1 MWPFSKR
8 EERRSIDSVPW
19 GRGDQWGAGGPG
31 PESFSVERAIRCVPA
46 FGAVRFLAD
55 NIAAMAPGLGL
66 YKIVKDEADGSGI
79 AERQPT
85 PSLFA
90 NPSIHGTLFD
100 WLHKAVISMGFHGDG
115 IGLVTQR
122 DYLGFPT
129 MIEWLNPINVQTMDL
144 AIEGPGSYVDP
155 RWYWWGRP
163 MDPRDLLHI
172 PWFCMPWRVRGL
184 SPIGAYAAT
193 MGINLGA
200 QEFANE
206 WFRNGGVPPGTF
218 QNLTQKVLPDDAD
231 EISRRIT
238 GHIRKH
244 QPLTYGM
251 DWKYE
256 PIAVS
261 PNEAKFLETMQ
272 ASASNIAVIYGVP
285 PEKIGGSVGDS
296 LTYSTVEQNTM
307 DCLTFTFRPWLVRY
321 EYAFSTCFPRGQFV
335 RFDTAEFLRVDA
347 KTRAQ
352 IDALSLGT
360 VQTGWKKA
368 DEVRASYNLP
378 PGFVPTPP
386 PAPEGN
392 GVPQKSAPQNGRPT
406 GGTPT
411 PGTSSAAA
419 EPITR
424 SMMRDRVNGHNGH
437 DTAAAVLR

>member
-19 GRGDQWGAGGPG
+19 GRGGESWGAGGGAG
-31 PESFSVERAIRCVPA
+31 PESFSVERAVRCVPA

-66 YKIVKDEADGSGI
+66 YKLGTDDI
-79 AERQPT
+79 AVRQPT

-122 DYLGFPT
+122 DYLNFPT
-129 MIEWLNPINVQTMDL
+129 MIEWLNPINVQTLDR

-163 MDPRDLLHI
+163 MDPKDLLHI

-193 MGINLGA
+193 MGVSLGA
-200 QEFANE
+200 QEFAND

-218 QNLTQKVLPDDAD
+218 QNKTQKILPDDAD
-231 EISRRIT
+231 EISRRLT

-251 DWKYE
+251 DWEYT
-256 PIAVS
+256 PIKIS
-261 PNEAKFLETMQ
+261 PHEAKFLETMEATATQ
-272 ASASNIAVIYGVP
+272 IAVIYGVP
-285 PEKIGGSVGDS
+285 PEKIGGVVGDS
-296 LTYSTVEQNTM
+296 LTYSTVEMNSL
-307 DCLTFTFRPWLVRY
+307 DCLTFTFRPWLVRF
-321 EYAFSTCFPRGQFV
+321 EYAFSTCFPRGYFV
-335 RFDTAEFLRVDA
+335 RFNTDEFLRVDA
-347 KTRAQ
+347 KSRAE

-368 DEVRASYNLP
+368 DEVRATYNLP
-378 PGFVPTPP
+378 PGFKPTPP
-386 PAPEGN
+386 PAPA
-392 GVPQKSAPQNGRPT
+392 SAPEPKSDA
-406 GGTPT
+406 TPS

-424 SMMRDRVNGHNGH
+424 MMRDRITTNGHGGQH
-437 DTAAAVLR
+437 